1 MRVFLSDLDGV
12 LVDSTAALERTWV
25 RWGRRFGADGRA
37 IVAANHGRPAR
48 DVLGQFV
55 SGAELDAACA
65 AFEDDEVTD
74 TDGIVALP
82 GAAEVLRLPVVA
94 IVTSCT
100 RRLALARLSAAGLPE
115 PAVLVSADMV
125 ARGKPAPDPYLLGA
139 ELLRRRPGGL
149 CRAGGRS
156 RRHRRRPGGRN
167 DRVGGRHHPC
177 AGAAQRGPPRGGGA
191 ARASGNGGLTPAAGR
206 CRSSSS
212 EMR

>member
-1 MRVFLSDLDGV
+1 MRVVLSDLDGV

-74 TDGIVALP
+74 TGGIVALP

-100 RRLALARLSAAGLPE
+100 RRLALARLRAAGLPE

-139 ELLRRRPGGL
+139 ELLGADPAECVVL
-149 CRAGGRS
+149 EDAPAGITAGR
-156 RRHRRRPGGRN
+156 
-167 DRVGGRHHPC
+167 
-177 AGAAQRGPPRGGGA
+177 
-191 ARASGNGGLTPAAGR
+191 AAGMTVWAVATTHAPEQLSGAHR
-206 CRSSSS
+206 VAAALPEHLARVA
-212 EMR
+212 

>member
-139 ELLRRRPGGL
+139 ELLGADPADCVVL
-149 CRAGGRS
+149 EDAPAGI
-156 RRHRRRPGGRN
+156 
-167 DRVGGRHHPC
+167 
-177 AGAAQRGPPRGGGA
+177 
-191 ARASGNGGLTPAAGR
+191 AAGR
-206 CRSSSS
+206 AAGMTVWAVATTHAPEQLSGAHRVAAALP
-212 EMR
+212 EHLATVA

>member
-100 RRLALARLSAAGLPE
+100 RRLALARLNAAGLPE

-139 ELLRRRPGGL
+139 ELLGADPADCVVL
-149 CRAGGRS
+149 EDAPAGI
-156 RRHRRRPGGRN
+156 
-167 DRVGGRHHPC
+167 
-177 AGAAQRGPPRGGGA
+177 
-191 ARASGNGGLTPAAGR
+191 AAGR
-206 CRSSSS
+206 AAGMTVWAVATTHAPEQLSGAHRVAAALP
-212 EMR
+212 EHLATVA

>member
-100 RRLALARLSAAGLPE
+100 RRLALARLRAAGLPE

-139 ELLRRRPGGL
+139 ELLGADPADCVVL
-149 CRAGGRS
+149 EDAPAGI
-156 RRHRRRPGGRN
+156 
-167 DRVGGRHHPC
+167 
-177 AGAAQRGPPRGGGA
+177 
-191 ARASGNGGLTPAAGR
+191 AAGR
-206 CRSSSS
+206 AAGMTVWAVATTHAPEQLSGAHRVAAALP
-212 EMR
+212 EHLATVA